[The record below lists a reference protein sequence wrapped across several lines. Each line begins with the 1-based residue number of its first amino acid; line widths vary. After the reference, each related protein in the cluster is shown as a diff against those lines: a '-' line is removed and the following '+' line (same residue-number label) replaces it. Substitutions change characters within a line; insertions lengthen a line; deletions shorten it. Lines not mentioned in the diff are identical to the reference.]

1 MQAVKDLISANP
13 YYAFGILMAIMAA
26 GDIVSH
32 VTKGWFPSGLAILFL
47 IVAGFWTILPATLA
61 ADAGIAAGTFKVAV
75 VLLITHLGT
84 MIKTKQMI
92 AQWRT
97 VVISLMGIVAI
108 CVFCM
113 LIGAPIFGRMN
124 AIVAAPVLTGA
135 AIAASIMA
143 EAAASVGDSQAQLL
157 AMVVMSVQQLYGM
170 PLCAFAIRKECE
182 RLGVEYKAGRLKAT
196 AESSEENA
204 KKRKSRL
211 VTANTILTKLMLVVI
226 LAYLLEKATKGYVST
241 YVWCLVL
248 GFVASETGFLEENA
262 LGKAKADGYLMIIL
276 LGYLFCSLSYATWEM
291 LRPVLLISIGMA
303 AVSTVGLV
311 GAAFIA
317 SKIFKKYDESF
328 WGCFSVVLN
337 AYLGFPLNVMLVNEA
352 MSRIEDPEEREVLNG
367 EIMPKQLVAG
377 FVCVTIVSVFVA
389 GVFAKLV

>member
-170 PLCAFAIRKECE
+170 PLCAFAIR
-182 RLGVEYKAGRLKAT
+182 
-196 AESSEENA
+196 
-204 KKRKSRL
+204 
-211 VTANTILTKLMLVVI
+211 
-226 LAYLLEKATKGYVST
+226 
-241 YVWCLVL
+241 
-248 GFVASETGFLEENA
+248 
-262 LGKAKADGYLMIIL
+262 
-276 LGYLFCSLSYATWEM
+276 
-291 LRPVLLISIGMA
+291 
-303 AVSTVGLV
+303 
-311 GAAFIA
+311 
-317 SKIFKKYDESF
+317 
-328 WGCFSVVLN
+328 
-337 AYLGFPLNVMLVNEA
+337 
-352 MSRIEDPEEREVLNG
+352 
-367 EIMPKQLVAG
+367 
-377 FVCVTIVSVFVA
+377 
-389 GVFAKLV
+389 